1 MNKEVPLQDTNL
13 RPTINIEWLSD
24 YTDCDQ
30 AGCSGGYSEGAIV
43 TKDGKPFLS
52 LIPAASCFG
61 GDHWDRDEV
70 FRLIL
75 NELGYDLTTE
85 YGG

>member
-1 MNKEVPLQDTNL
+1 MQDTNL

-61 GDHWDRDEV
+61 GDHWDSHTVYEM
-70 FRLIL
+70 IIKS
-75 NELGYDLTTE
+75 LGYNVETG
-85 YGG
+85 Y